1 MIQEINHNEVFAGR
15 FSQIVE
21 VFKKKLNTKK
31 EDFAKMLNMNS
42 STIYRYAN
50 GDIPASV
57 GLIEKLLNL
66 NVNPYFLISGELP
79 ILLDEPTD
87 MRFEDVYKKMIGVT
101 TLPNSL
107 IGANIYVPLVNITAQ
122 AGNANFIQDEKES
135 FDKVRVP
142 KNIKAKVDYAF
153 EVEGDSMYPIITHE
167 ALAFCK
173 QVNVAEEV
181 RFGVTK
187 IAKKIYVVS
196 TNNQLLIKYLV
207 RDSDGNLF
215 LESANK
221 DYDNVQI
228 DISEIN
234 LLFRVEA
241 ALNVF

>member
-1 MIQEINHNEVFAGR
+1 MLDEVFSER
-15 FSQIVE
+15 FSRIVDY
-21 VFKKKLNTKK
+21 FKKELKVKK
-31 EDFAKMLNMNS
+31 EDFAEKLKVS
-42 STIYRYAN
+42 HSTLYRYIT
-50 GDIPASV
+50 GEIPASV

-79 ILLDEPTD
+79 ILLDEPSN
-87 MRFEDVYKKMIGVT
+87 MRFEDVYKEMIGVAR
-101 TLPNSL
+101 LPNSL

-122 AGNANFIQDEKES
+122 AGSANFIQDEKER

-142 KNIKAKVDYAF
+142 KNIKSKVDYAF
-153 EVEGDSMYPIITHE
+153 EVEGDSMYPIITHD

>member
-1 MIQEINHNEVFAGR
+1 MSNELFAERFRTILNFFKSELKVSKDEFSTKSGINRSSLYRLLDG
-15 FSQIVE
+15 
-21 VFKKKLNTKK
+21 
-31 EDFAKMLNMNS
+31 DF
-42 STIYRYAN
+42 
-50 GDIPASV
+50 PASV
-57 GLIEKLLNL
+57 QVIEKILSQNI
-66 NVNPYFLISGELP
+66 NPDFLIYGSQP
-79 ILLDEPTD
+79 ILLKVKSDKNPADILLEMNKQFALD
-87 MRFEDVYKKMIGVT
+87 SQENNEIG
-101 TLPNSL
+101 L
-107 IGANIYVPLVNITAQ
+107 VPLVNITAQ
-122 AGNANFIQDEKES
+122 AGSANFIQDEKER

-142 KNIKAKVDYAF
+142 RNIKAKVDYAF
-153 EVEGDSMYPIITHE
+153 EVEGDSMYPIITHD